1 MVYKIAVYHQSVPN
15 KKNLEK
21 IQMLEFFSQGAGR
34 GGAQVINVRD
44 FQPVVA
50 DLAVIQG
57 WVASDTS
64 RPHLKLRNDVINQ
77 QLARKKYV
85 VTADSNLF
93 LYANTANPLHYLR
106 YSFNGIFANT
116 GIYCDTLIDPA
127 RWQKISQDLNIV
139 IKDYRTTGD
148 HILICLQRNGGWSM
162 GSQSVVDWTE
172 TVVRR
177 LRQYTDRPI
186 VLRAHPG
193 DSQSRI
199 YLKQLDTLAHQ
210 LKFTVS
216 VNTNLLDDLTNC
228 WAVVN
233 HNSSPAVAAAI
244 EGYPVFVTDPT
255 SSQCGEIANTDLSKI
270 EQPQLPD
277 RSEWIQRLAMS
288 HWKFDELKSGAAWAH
303 MQPFVRGAV

>member
-21 IQMLEFFSQGAGR
+21 TQMLNFFSQGAGL
-34 GGAQVINVRD
+34 GGAQIINVHD
-44 FQPVVA
+44 FQPVDA

-57 WVASDTS
+57 WIALDTL

-77 QLARKKYV
+77 QLTRKKYV
-85 VTADSNLF
+85 ATADSNLF

-116 GIYCDTLIDPA
+116 GIYCDTPINPV
-127 RWQKISQDLNIV
+127 RWQKISQDLNIT
-139 IKDYRTTGD
+139 IKDYRTTGT

-162 GSQSVVDWTE
+162 RSQSVVDWTQ
-172 TVVRR
+172 TVVRQ
-177 LRQYTDRPI
+177 LRQHTNRPI

-193 DSQSRI
+193 DSQSRV
-199 YLKQLDTLAHQ
+199 YLKQLEALSYQ

-216 VNTNLLDDLTNC
+216 ANINLLDDLTNC

-244 EGYPVFVTDPT
+244 EGYPVFVTDPV

-270 EQPQLPD
+270 EQPQLPG
-277 RSEWIQRLAMS
+277 RLQWIQRLAMS
-288 HWKFDELKSGAAWAH
+288 HWKFDELKSGEAWDH
-303 MQPFVRGAV
+303 MQSFVCGVV